1 MSKGAIMNSTKK
13 CPMCAEQIHTDA
25 VFCPYCGSRFGE
37 KGQVAPPPAAPAVV
51 VSPPAA
57 PAYAQPVSPASPPVR
72 KSRIGLWIAGALVL
86 VILCGV
92 IGILLWTQRTNL
104 PVLSGLFT
112 TPTPTTPAT
121 LTPTF
126 TVTPTVTP
134 TRTPI
139 PTATATA
146 DPRILNPD
154 NQHKYLYV
162 QIEKK
167 WHEAR
172 DYCTLLGSHL
182 VTIQDATENKYIYQ
196 FTSGNTWLGATD
208 EIEEGRWIWVSGE
221 PWKYTNWEEGEPN
234 NLAPVPNEDYLEFW
248 PGYTTRLI
256 KWNDSGDRPMFFVC
270 EWEPNSP

>member
-1 MSKGAIMNSTKK
+1 MTIATQK
-13 CPMCAEQIHTDA
+13 CPMCAEQVPADA
-25 VFCPYCGSRFGE
+25 VLCPYCGTRFGE
-37 KGQVAPPPAAPAVV
+37 EVRAAPTPAPAAP
-51 VSPPAA
+51 VSPPTAQVIVPPASAA
-57 PAYAQPVSPASPPVR
+57 PTPVR
-72 KSRIGLWIAGALVL
+72 KSRAGLRIAGALVL

-92 IGILLWTQRTNL
+92 VGVVLWSQRLNL
-104 PVLSGLFT
+104 PMLSSLFT
-112 TPTPTTPAT
+112 TPTPTATAT
-121 LTPTF
+121 LSPTL
-126 TVTPTVTP
+126 TPTVTP
-134 TRTPI
+134 TRTPR

-162 QIEKK
+162 QIEKN

-172 DYCTLLGSHL
+172 DYCALLGGYL
-182 VTIQDATENKYIYQ
+182 VTIQDAAENKYIYL

-234 NLAPVPNEDYLEFW
+234 NLPPVPNEDYLEFW